1 MVQSYYLVM
10 YEGKLWPGQVTQI
23 KGGGQIVILIVK
35 CLEKVDTPKGL
46 TWKWP
51 VKKDEHDYP
60 ICDVKQKIEIP
71 QLLLGGRRGITFS
84 LPEPSH
90 VWCKH

>member
-1 MVQSYYLVM
+1 M

-23 KGGGQIVILIVK
+23 KSGGQIVMVK
-35 CLEKVDTPKGL
+35 CLEKVGTPKGL

-60 ICDVKQKIEIP
+60 ICDVKQKIERP
-71 QLLLGGRRGITFS
+71 QLYTMF
-84 LPEPSH
+84 
-90 VWCKH
+90 